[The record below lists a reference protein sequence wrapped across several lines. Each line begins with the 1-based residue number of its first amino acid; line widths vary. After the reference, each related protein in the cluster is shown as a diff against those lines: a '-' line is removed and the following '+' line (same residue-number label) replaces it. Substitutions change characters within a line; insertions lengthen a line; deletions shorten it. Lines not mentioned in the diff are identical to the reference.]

1 MERIERQILRELS
14 ERGEAGVYELLSV
27 QDGSLEEFLEALK
40 GLEKRGRVRVEG
52 GRVRMLGRRE
62 RILPAVRCEECRGT
76 GYSLTFGKLLKE
88 FRRRTGKRPPPL
100 EGYTQASMLEEE
112 VVRRVE
118 FMYERGDLQGR
129 ILVIGDD
136 DLFGIAASL
145 TSLPE
150 EVVVAEIDERLV
162 GFINSVARREGWR
175 LRALTYDVR
184 DPLPEELEG
193 GFEVSVTEP
202 VESLPGLELFLSRAV
217 SALRGV
223 GGALYFGLTTLEAS
237 RRKWLEVEKRLL
249 KMGLVITDIRR
260 NFSLYPPT
268 FPGEEKTVPFRE
280 WGKATVPWYASS
292 LIRAE
297 VLEGPRPL
305 IRGRKGLGRELYS
318 DEETLATPT

>member
-1 MERIERQILRELS
+1 MERIERQILQGLS
-14 ERGEAGVYELLSV
+14 EKGEAGIYELLPV
-27 QDGSLEEFLEALK
+27 QDGSLMEFLEALK
-40 GLEKRGRVRVEG
+40 SLEKKGRVKVER
-52 GRVRMLGRRE
+52 GRVRMLGKE
-62 RILPAVRCEECRGT
+62 EKVFPAVKCKECRGT

-88 FRRRTGKRPPPL
+88 FRKRAEKRPSPL

-118 FMYERGDLQGR
+118 FIYERGDLQGR
-129 ILVIGDD
+129 ILVVGDD
-136 DLFGIAASL
+136 DLFSIAASL

-150 EVVVAEIDERLV
+150 EVMVVEIDGRLV
-162 GFINSVARREGWR
+162 EFINSMARKEGWK
-175 LRALTYDVR
+175 LRALTYDVQ

-193 GFEVSVTEP
+193 SFDVSVTEP

-217 SALRGV
+217 SALKGV

-237 RRKWLEVEKRLL
+237 RKKWLEVEKRLL

-268 FPGEEKTVPFRE
+268 FPGEEKTFLFQKSGRA
-280 WGKATVPWYASS
+280 KVPWYASS

-305 IRGRKGLGRELYS
+305 IRGRKKLGKELYS
-318 DEETLATPT
+318 DGETLATPI